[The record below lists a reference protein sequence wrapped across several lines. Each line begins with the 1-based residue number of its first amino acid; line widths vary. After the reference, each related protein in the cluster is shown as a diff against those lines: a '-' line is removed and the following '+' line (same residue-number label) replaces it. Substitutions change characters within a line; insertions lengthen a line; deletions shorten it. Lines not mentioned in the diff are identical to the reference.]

1 MSNSL
6 KQIQVPKWIVGTLCL
21 WLGGTALFGGNIA
34 TMQKDG
40 AGVYWIPNSGFESFH
55 LTVVGPKGFR
65 IDKTC
70 DTTDIS
76 VLKFGEDGLYKFELT
91 VNKIANDQKRAAVKD
106 RNSLENT
113 TGDKGGE
120 LRDSGHFRIID
131 GQPVVDNEKE
141 ER

>member
-1 MSNSL
+1 MSEKF
-6 KQIQVPKWIVGTLCL
+6 KQAAVSKWITG
-21 WLGGTALFGGNIA
+21 ALFLCMGGVTLFAGNIA
-34 TMQKDG
+34 TLQKEG
-40 AGVYWIPNSGFESFH
+40 AGVYWIPKDGFESFH

-76 VLKFGEDGLYKFELT
+76 VTEFGEDGLYKFELA

-113 TGDKGGE
+113 TGDKGTE

-131 GQPVVDNEKE
+131 GQPVVDNAKE